1 MKAKELREKSVAE
14 LDSLV
19 RENAKTLFGA
29 RINQATGEVEKT
41 HQYGQL
47 RRDIARAKTIIREKQ
62 AAK

>member
-19 RENAKTLFGA
+19 RENSKTIFGM
-29 RINQATGEVEKT
+29 RNNKATGEVEKT
-41 HQYGQL
+41 HQYMHL

>member
-19 RENAKTLFGA
+19 RDNSKTLFTM
-29 RINQATGEVEKT
+29 RNSKTTGEVEKT
-41 HQYGQL
+41 HQFALL